1 LSDLFHGGKK
11 MRKTIASV
19 LNDFV
24 AFSLLL
30 LFLYLFFFI
39 EMNEINFTLP
49 KEWAIVNTMF
59 LSIIL
64 EAIPFILIG
73 VFVSAFIQTFI
84 SEDTLQRW
92 VPQNPF
98 IAIVSS
104 AFLGIIFPVCE
115 CAIIPIV
122 RRLIK
127 KGMPPAFGMTFLMSA
142 PILNPV
148 VFAST
153 YYAFQSKNQIAFAR
167 MGLAFLVAVL
177 VGSILYRMFK
187 QKDPLKT
194 KISSTHE
201 HVHHTENKWK
211 ATLYHAS
218 DEFFD
223 TGKYLLIGAF
233 LASLVQTFLNRN
245 ELLQIGTDELV
256 SPFIMMGF
264 AYVLSLCSEADA
276 FVAASFSNTFS
287 AGAILAFLIYGPM
300 LDLKNTLMLF
310 AYFRTRFVISFMLV
324 LTCVVYFVIL
334 LYQTLFAAV

>member
-1 LSDLFHGGKK
+1 

-24 AFSLLL
+24 AFILLL

-73 VFVSAFIQTFI
+73 VFVSAFIQTFT
-84 SEDTLQRW
+84 SEDTLRLW
-92 VPQNPF
+92 LPKNPYV
-98 IAIVSS
+98 AIVFA
-104 AFLGIIFPVCE
+104 AFFGIIFPVCE

-127 KGMPPAFGMTFLMSA
+127 KGMPPAVGMTFLMSA

-153 YYAFQSKNQIAFAR
+153 YYAFQSKNEIAFAR

-177 VGSILYRMFK
+177 VGIIVYRIFK
-187 QKDPLKT
+187 QKNPLKT

-276 FVAASFSNTFS
+276 FVASSFGNTFS
-287 AGAILAFLIYGPM
+287 EGAILAFLIYGPM

-310 AYFRTRFVISFMLV
+310 AYFRTRFVIHFIFV

-334 LYQTLFAAV
+334 LYQTLF

>member
-1 LSDLFHGGKK
+1 MNGAVYFIYGGKK
-11 MRKTIASV
+11 MRKTTANV

-84 SEDTLQRW
+84 SEDTLRRW
-92 VPQNPF
+92 LPKNPYV
-98 IAIVSS
+98 AIVFA
-104 AFLGIIFPVCE
+104 AFFGIIFPVCE

-127 KGMPPAFGMTFLMSA
+127 KGMPPAVGMTFLMSA

-153 YYAFQSKNQIAFAR
+153 YYAFQSKNEIAFAR
-167 MGLAFLVAVL
+167 MGLAFLVAVF
-177 VGSILYRMFK
+177 VGIILYRMFK

-201 HVHHTENKWK
+201 HVHTENKWK

-245 ELLQIGTDELV
+245 ALLQIGTDELV

-276 FVAASFSNTFS
+276 FVAASFGNTFS
-287 AGAILAFLIYGPM
+287 EGAILAFLIYGPM

-310 AYFRTRFVISFMLV
+310 AYFRTRFVVGFMLV
-324 LTCVVYFVIL
+324 LTCVVYFVVL
-334 LYQTLFAAV
+334 LYQTLF

>member
-1 LSDLFHGGKK
+1 
-11 MRKTIASV
+11 MRKTTANV

-49 KEWAIVNTMF
+49 KEWAMVNTMF

-84 SEDTLQRW
+84 SEDMLQRW
-92 VPQNPF
+92 IPQNPF

-127 KGMPPAFGMTFLMSA
+127 KGMPPAVGMTFLMSA

-153 YYAFQSKNQIAFAR
+153 YYAFQQKNQIAFAR
-167 MGLAFLVAVL
+167 IGLAFLVAVL

-187 QKDPLKT
+187 QKNPLKT
-194 KISSTHE
+194 KISSMHE
-201 HVHHTENKWK
+201 HVHVENKWK

-245 ELLQIGTDELV
+245 ALLQIGTDELV

-276 FVAASFSNTFS
+276 FVAASFGNTFS
-287 AGAILAFLIYGPM
+287 EGAILAFLIYGPM

-310 AYFRTRFVISFMLV
+310 AYFRTRFVISFMLI
-324 LTCVVYFVIL
+324 LTSVVYFVIL
-334 LYQTLFAAV
+334 LYQTLFTAV